1 MEKQFITLLPIQKLH
16 ITTIFFRDITGLQ
29 YDVVVGE
36 TNLGFGNDGGT
47 EVVMEVEQD
56 FWHPTTDIALI
67 KLRQVLVTCNIYD
80 M

>member
-36 TNLGFGNDGGT
+36 NQDGPLAALGGLTDGVRH
-47 EVVMEVEQD
+47 VV
-56 FWHPTTDIALI
+56 
-67 KLRQVLVTCNIYD
+67 
-80 M
+80 